1 MINWKV
7 RLKNKIW
14 VASMISLI
22 VGFVYEVLAMAGIT
36 PRVEQ
41 NEILALAKAVLQI
54 LGMIGVVQDPTTDG
68 MGDST
73 RALGYE
79 EPYKD

>member
-68 MGDST
+68 MGDSV

>member
-14 VASMISLI
+14 VASMVSLI

-68 MGDST
+68 MGDSV

>member
-14 VASMISLI
+14 VASMISMI

>member
-14 VASMISLI
+14 VASMFSLI

-68 MGDST
+68 MGDSE

>member
-22 VGFVYEVLAMAGIT
+22 VGFAYEVLAMAGIT

-68 MGDST
+68 MGDSA